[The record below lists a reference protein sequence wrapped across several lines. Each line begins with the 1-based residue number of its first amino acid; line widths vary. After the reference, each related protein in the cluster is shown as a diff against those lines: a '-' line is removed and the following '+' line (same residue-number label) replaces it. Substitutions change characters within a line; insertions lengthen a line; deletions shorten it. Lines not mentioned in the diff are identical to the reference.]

1 MTGFYFR
8 GGDGKLEGVGR
19 DPQALGC
26 VLAVVNAGGGK
37 YCFGTVDVNVPE
49 IAGGN
54 LFKFVGAIRN
64 DPMHREE
71 IDPFQRT
78 AHTPKMTFEVL
89 EQHFPFRDLR
99 RAGVLLQDVDVDV
112 YWYIANRGMDLRQ
125 SLHLIKG
132 KMTDLTYNEE
142 NGVVVFSVEDRRLEG
157 EKPFPPVMASTD
169 LISTLEPEDSGKP
182 YPIVVGSVNKLP
194 LLDIDA
200 TNHDDFLVMMDPAGE
215 WSSPAQVS
223 KAYDGDV
230 PLVGPLNE
238 NQATDADG
246 NVYVSVTDAGGGPA
260 TRSDVTADVTGHTPS
275 DPAEAIRYLLTFL
288 GDDDVKTMF
297 DQASLNHVE
306 RAFRG
311 VSLALAFNARGSGGV
326 VDAIR
331 DRLCSLLPIA
341 IVQRGKKYS
350 FDPLLWDRNVTAHL
364 KTDVNVIRKL
374 SGPTETRR
382 NEVYNSFTVKYGRSG
397 LRGDHT
403 GCITKDWATDNECE
417 RSRRRYGKRA
427 MPDIDAGD
435 LEDEDS
441 ARWLMDWLIETYSKM
456 RVFVSYRC
464 TLDAVK
470 IKLWDTVVVE
480 DDYEGWVGQY
490 RLLPMF
496 KVIGIR
502 RGTGPWIDL
511 DLVSV
516 DDYSEVYQVNRPV
529 ISEVLTPAAGG
540 PFGGHPTLGNDLVLY
555 YAMHD
560 NLSFPDP
567 DRFVVV
573 DSHTNGYDGESQTE
587 TGGMNDPGGII
598 GDCFNF
604 NASLND
610 DVEIPDIRSHFT
622 DEATLAIWLNL
633 NNAPPLAATHTGL
646 CRFSTSAYP
655 SVTAYPFT
663 DNNFYCAIFRNARL
677 AGFSIAGGVDE
688 STWHLLIVST
698 KPGANNYNI
707 YQNLTNILS
716 TTGLSQVY
724 LEAACYL
731 GRSNDPGAGS
741 ANFFDGL
748 MGPAMVWS
756 RELTAGERVDLYN
769 GGAGLAY

>member
-1 MTGFYFR
+1 MSSRFYLQPDTGKWSDLFA
-8 GGDGKLEGVGR
+8 DETAVGCI
-19 DPQALGC
+19 L
-26 VLAVVNAGGGK
+26 
-37 YCFGTVDVNVPE
+37 VDVNA
-49 IAGGN
+49 AGRRYCMGTIDIVLN
-54 LFKFVGAIRN
+54 EVGSGRPLHFVDAIQN
-64 DPMHREE
+64 DPIHEE
-71 IDPFQRT
+71 SFDPFSRESSVQ
-78 AHTPKMTFEVL
+78 AMSFEVKG
-89 EQHFPFRDLR
+89 EHFPIRELR
-99 RAGVLLQDVDVDV
+99 RSGVLLQDVQVDV
-112 YWYIANRGMDLRQ
+112 YWYVANHEY
-125 SLHLIKG
+125 SLDQALPLLSG
-132 KMTDLTYNEE
+132 KLVEPVYDEARN
-142 NGVVVFSVEDRRLEG
+142 VSSFRVEDARLRG
-157 EKPFPPVMASTD
+157 ERPFPPVVATQD
-169 LISTLEPEDSGKP
+169 KIGGLLDEHSGKP
-182 YPIVVGSVNKLP
+182 YPVVIGVVKKLP
-194 LLDIDA
+194 LLDIS
-200 TNHDDFLVMMDPAGE
+200 NGSWDDFLVMQDRSNE
-215 WSSPAQVS
+215 WETPAQVS
-223 KAYDGDV
+223 AIYDGDAT
-230 PLVGPLNE
+230 GPPTE
-238 NQATDADG
+238 NAEAQATDGDG
-246 NVYVSVTDAGGGPA
+246 NMYIHVTTLAGTS
-260 TRSDVTADVTGHTPS
+260 TRDVTADVTGHTPAT
-275 DPAEAIRYLLTFL
+275 PGETVRYLINSY
-288 GDDDVKTMF
+288 GDDPDVF
-297 DQASLNHVE
+297 DLTSVDKLDLHMGNVTL
-306 RAFRG
+306 G
-311 VSLALAFNARGSGGV
+311 LAFNEQVRGGV
-326 VDAIR
+326 LAAIR
-331 DRLCSLLPIA
+331 DRLGSVLPFGV
-341 IVQRGKKYS
+341 VQRGGKYA
-350 FDPLLWDRNVTAHL
+350 FEPCVWDRDVVKHLRMGTNIYRKTA
-364 KTDVNVIRKL
+364 N
-374 SGPTETRR
+374 PTETKRSSL
-382 NEVYNSFTVKYGRSG
+382 YNSFVVKYGRTG
-397 LRGDHT
+397 YRGDHT
-403 GCITKDWATDNECE
+403 GCVLADPESDGSCSVSEE
-417 RSRRRYGKRA
+417 RYGRT
-427 MPDIDAGD
+427 MPLEVDAGD
-435 LEDEDS
+435 LADEES
-441 ARWLMDWLIETYSKM
+441 ARWLLNWLIETYSKT
-456 RVFVSYRC
+456 RVFVGYRC
-464 TLDAVK
+464 SLDAVN
-470 IKLWDTVVVE
+470 V
-480 DDYEGWVGQY
+480 
-490 RLLPMF
+490 RLLETVMVTDEEEWWDGVLF